1 MIANQSM
8 ANDDNAATADNPFG
22 TEAAAAAKPARLIS
36 KKEVLARV
44 GISSPTLWLWQ
55 RQSKFPRGRD
65 LGGNK
70 TCFLESEI
78 EAWILA
84 RPIRKLLGDP

>member
-1 MIANQSM
+1 MPA
-8 ANDDNAATADNPFG
+8 ALKTGACYAATPDNPVG
-22 TEAAAAAKPARLIS
+22 AEAAAAAKPVRLIS
-36 KKEVLARV
+36 KKEVLSRV
-44 GISSPTLWLWQ
+44 GISGPTLWLWQ

-70 TCFLESEI
+70 TSFLESEV

-84 RPIRKLLGDP
+84 RPTRKLLGDP